1 MAHLLIIDDEAPIR
15 TSLREILEYEGHR
28 ISEASTGMDGVL
40 AATKTKFDG
49 IFCDVKMPQ
58 MDGLDVLDMLAKKG
72 VQTPV
77 VMISG
82 HGTVDTAVASLK
94 KGAYDFIQ
102 KPLDLN
108 RVLVTLRNMLEREAL
123 VETTQVLK
131 KKAHKAQSQTI
142 VGESDAI
149 REILGMVETVAP
161 TEARVLV
168 TGANGAGK
176 ELVAR
181 QIHNGSSRSE
191 GPFVEVNC
199 AAIPGELIESEL
211 FGHEKGAFTSAIS
224 QRKGKF
230 EQAQGGTLF
239 LDEIG
244 DMSANAQAKVLRAL
258 QEHKISRVGSDKDI
272 AVDVRVVAATNK
284 DLKQAIADGEFR
296 EDLYHRLAVV
306 PIHVPAL
313 AERASDVPLL
323 VAHFLDVLCGQSGRS
338 VPKVSAEAMDM
349 LAGAPWTGN
358 VRELRNAVERLLIFC
373 PAKGAIDAAL
383 VAKHGHLG

>member
-28 ISEASTGMDGVL
+28 ISEAATGMDGVL

-131 KKAHKAQSQTI
+131 KKAHKAQSHTI
-142 VGESDAI
+142 VGESQAI
-149 REILGMVETVAP
+149 RDILSMVETVAP

-181 QIHNGSSRSE
+181 QIHNGSPRAE

-211 FGHEKGAFTSAIS
+211 FGHEKGAFTSAVS

-306 PIHVPAL
+306 PIHVPSL
-313 AERASDVPLL
+313 SERASDVPVL
-323 VAHFLDVLCGQSGRS
+323 VAHFLDLLCGQSGRS

>member
-28 ISEASTGMDGVL
+28 ISEAATGMDGVL

-211 FGHEKGAFTSAIS
+211 FGHEKGAFTSAVS

-323 VAHFLDVLCGQSGRS
+323 VAHFLDALCGQSGRS